1 MLKKIRENWKYLSE
15 GQKVSGGIIV
25 WSGILQTVL
34 AVSLMTGNVVFKVM
48 TIIMAEISILVLVV
62 GSFFV
67 FEDEAPKQKSEEN
80 LEE

>member
-15 GQKVSGGIIV
+15 GQKVSSGIIV

-34 AVSLMTGNVVFKVM
+34 AVSLITGNVVFKAM

-67 FEDEAPKQKSEEN
+67 FEDEAKE
-80 LEE
+80 

>member
-1 MLKKIRENWKYLSE
+1 MLKKILENWKYLSE

-34 AVSLMTGNVVFKVM
+34 AVSLITGNVVFKAM

-67 FEDEAPKQKSEEN
+67 FEDEAKE
-80 LEE
+80 